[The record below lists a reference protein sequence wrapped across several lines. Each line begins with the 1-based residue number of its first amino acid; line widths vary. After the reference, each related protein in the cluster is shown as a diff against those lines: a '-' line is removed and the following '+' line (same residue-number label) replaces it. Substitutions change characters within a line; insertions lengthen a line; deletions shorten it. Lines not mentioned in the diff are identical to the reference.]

1 MMHLSEG
8 KLKLHAH
15 LYIFLLAISHNCV
28 NMAAVGVG
36 GNRLNDYRRVAAA
49 GIFIDGIS
57 VKFGNMV
64 GQANLI
70 ILVHKTPQTS
80 QLGNRIERAPHFLQT
95 LP

>member
-1 MMHLSEG
+1 
-8 KLKLHAH
+8 
-15 LYIFLLAISHNCV
+15 
-28 NMAAVGVG
+28 
-36 GNRLNDYRRVAAA
+36 
-49 GIFIDGIS
+49 
-57 VKFGNMV
+57 MV